1 MTGNYLMSSAFMLI
15 VLLIFAKKTC
25 SDIHQPQS
33 RHLCLC
39 LIGMVA
45 AYVLMDAAFI
55 INFISPFHLPGY
67 RAVVF
72 VFYVIYV
79 VLPFVW
85 HTFVRNFVGCTL
97 GKAIR
102 RLECVPLAAAL
113 AMVLFTPFTGVLWSV
128 SDEGVY
134 TRGPWFSDL
143 CRAQSVLLCRVARER
158 TRDLPTAAA
167 EPGAVST
174 PVGPHLLHP
183 ARGHSGQQL
192 HHSGHARPVAAVLSG
207 HRDGACVLLHCRARE
222 QEHPVAVP
230 AKPSAC
236 ASAGTH
242 RHPTG
247 RNRQQGQIRF
257 SGEYVARH
265 PHAAQRHSRLLA
277 YHCRRPDER
286 RRGRKCGWQDTG
298 VGQHPAQSHQRCAW
312 S

>member
-55 INFISPFHLPGY
+55 INFISPSHLPGY

-85 HTFVRNFVGCTL
+85 HTFVRNFVGGTL

-102 RLECVPLAAAL
+102 RLECVPLAALL
-113 AMVLFTPFTGVLWSV
+113 AMVLSTPFTGVLWSV

-134 TRGPWFSDL
+134 TRGPWFSTFAVL
-143 CRAQSVLLCRVARER
+143 NLFYYVESLANALVICLRRRQNREPYLLQSVLISCIPLVGILVNSYIIPVMLDPLQPFCLVIV
-158 TRDLPTAAA
+158 TA
-167 EPGAVST
+167 
-174 PVGPHLLHP
+174 
-183 ARGHSGQQL
+183 
-192 HHSGHARPVAAVLSG
+192 
-207 HRDGACVLLHCRARE
+207 
-222 QEHPVAVP
+222 
-230 AKPSAC
+230 
-236 ASAGTH
+236 
-242 RHPTG
+242 
-247 RNRQQGQIRF
+247 
-257 SGEYVARH
+257 
-265 PHAAQRHSRLLA
+265 LA
-277 YHCRRPDER
+277 YFFIVER
-286 RRGRKCGWQDTG
+286 ESKNI
-298 VGQHPAQSHQRCAW
+298 
-312 S
+312 

>member
-85 HTFVRNFVGCTL
+85 HTFVRNFVGGTL

-102 RLECVPLAAAL
+102 RLECVPLAALL
-113 AMVLFTPFTGVLWSV
+113 AMVLSTPFTGVLWSV

-134 TRGPWFSDL
+134 TRGPWFSAFAVL
-143 CRAQSVLLCRVARER
+143 NLFYYVESLANALVICLRRRQSREPYLLQSVLISCIPLVGI
-158 TRDLPTAAA
+158 L
-167 EPGAVST
+167 VNSYII
-174 PVGPHLLHP
+174 PVTV
-183 ARGHSGQQL
+183 
-192 HHSGHARPVAAVLSG
+192 PVAAVLSG

-230 AKPSAC
+230 KKPSAC

-247 RNRQQGQIRF
+247 RNRQ
-257 SGEYVARH
+257 
-265 PHAAQRHSRLLA
+265 
-277 YHCRRPDER
+277 
-286 RRGRKCGWQDTG
+286 
-298 VGQHPAQSHQRCAW
+298 
-312 S
+312 